1 MKRCIYLM
9 LIYIVIN
16 CSAYSQTNI
25 QFNISDKTANSINSI
40 AKDFI
45 NDIYDKAC
53 VIEDSCKEYDKSI
66 PLTLKFGKNGE
77 IFSLSDNKL
86 EDMKIIKQFYDEI
99 DNYKFYVDLYNASQ
113 LQTENLQDIIPEC
126 EIKDYMI
133 KKIAITPTTLCN
145 LFFNCYDK
153 KIQTTMAFYI
163 NAKKN
168 DLVCIRK
175 NDDSAYLWYYETDNG
190 SFAKDIEI
198 IFANYSYN
206 FKCKKASYCIEGKDY
221 DTDKNCNCVLQ
232 AKEFLINNNVCSEK
246 SCKSNDRNIENHY
259 EGKDGKLYHKKDD
272 KECKK

>member
-1 MKRCIYLM
+1 M

-16 CSAYSQTNI
+16 ASANSQTHI
-25 QFNISDKTANSINSI
+25 EFNISDKAVSSINSI

-53 VIEDSCKEYDKSI
+53 VIEDSCKEFDKSI

-77 IFSLSDNKL
+77 IFSLSNNKL

-99 DNYKFYVDLYNASQ
+99 DNYKLYIDLYNSLQ
-113 LQTENLQDIIPEC
+113 LQTEDLQNIIPEC
-126 EIKDYMI
+126 KMKDYMI
-133 KKIAITPTTLCN
+133 KKMAVTPITLCN
-145 LFFNCYDK
+145 LFFNCYDN
-153 KIQTTMAFYI
+153 KINTSMAFYI
-163 NAKKN
+163 NAKNN

-175 NDDSAYLWYYETDNG
+175 NDDSAYLWYYKTKNG
-190 SFAKDIEI
+190 SFAKDIAILFED
-198 IFANYSYN
+198 YPYN
-206 FKCKKASYCIEGKDY
+206 FQCRKASYCIEGQDY

-232 AKEFLINNNVCSEK
+232 AKEFLLNNDICSGK

-259 EGKDGKLYHKKDD
+259 EGRDGKLYHKKDN